1 MNDNRVGFA
10 YSEGRDR
17 DWSNIVTCH
26 DHTSEV
32 YV

>member
-1 MNDNRVGFA
+1 MNFHQIGFA

-17 DWSNIVTCH
+17 DWSNMVTCQ
-26 DHTSEV
+26 DHTSEG